1 MILVCLDDT
10 KPVTREEAS
19 WACWVGDGK
28 NRFYDK
34 HQRMGVPCD
43 SVVMANPLTVVV
55 FENGKSGF
63 LGEHSCMDGTPTLR
77 LNEFAL
83 AALAARKIKFGPPRT
98 SETGKGLPP
107 PTELKFVVN
116 ETISKHVK
124 DAEIAF
130 DNLIGQH
137 DMQVCAVLRVL
148 YSDSHP
154 HVRSYTTK
162 VMERSSSRNSRRLQT
177 LGFSS

>member
-1 MILVCLDDT
+1 MILVCLDDA

-34 HQRMGVPCD
+34 HQRMGVPRD
-43 SVVMANPLTVVV
+43 SVAVMANLLTLTVIV

-83 AALAARKIKFGPPRT
+83 AALAARKIKLGPPRT

-137 DMQVCAVLRVL
+137 DMQVCEVLRVL

-154 HVRSYTTK
+154 RASGPTL
-162 VMERSSSRNSRRLQT
+162 RRLWKGVRQEIQDI
-177 LGFSS
+177 S